1 MSELMPELEKD
12 LVDNL
17 CSHYPKPPLWYKIM
31 EMKNTRILLAD
42 DHAVV
47 RAGLRK
53 VVEEIPGIQV
63 ISEAENGPQVFATLE
78 KETIDCLIIDVTM
91 PEFEPISAIRQIHA
105 MYPVMKILIVSAY
118 DDDIYVQGLLNVGVN
133 GYHLK
138 DQPLNDLKLALER
151 VLAGERWL
159 STPIINKLLGK
170 SHQIASTEQLTSRQ
184 RELLRHLRDG
194 KDNQSI
200 AHEMGLSIKTVENH
214 LTRLYRQLNVQSRLE
229 AVNYLMQQPAL
240 LGLSGHQAAISPF
253 APEAIKSQD
262 VSIMVID
269 DNSRYRGN
277 LLRMIGKVCPQA
289 TIFEAENIE
298 NAVQLAGRVTPQL
311 AFIDVILG
319 DEDGLRCAR
328 RVKAV
333 SPHSRIV
340 LISAYPDREFHRLG
354 LESGAVAFLDK
365 KDLDQAALKQVIEDI
380 I

>member
-1 MSELMPELEKD
+1 
-12 LVDNL
+12 
-17 CSHYPKPPLWYKIM
+17 M

-47 RAGLRK
+47 RTGLRK
-53 VVEEIPGIQV
+53 VVEEIPGMQV
-63 ISEAENGPQVFATLE
+63 ISEAENGPQVFSTLE

-105 MYPVMKILIVSAY
+105 IYPAMKILIVSAY
-118 DDDIYVQGLLNVGVN
+118 DDDIYVQGLLNAGVN

-138 DQPLNDLKLALER
+138 DQPLIDLKLALER

-159 STPIINKLLGK
+159 SSPLIGKLLGK
-170 SHQIASTEQLTSRQ
+170 SHLSVPTNQLTGRQ
-184 RELLRHLRDG
+184 RELLGFLRDG

-200 AHEMGLSIKTVENH
+200 AREMGLSIKTVENH

-229 AVNYLMQQPAL
+229 AVNYLMQQPDL
-240 LGLSGHQAAISPF
+240 LGLSGHQAASSNPTLESSK
-253 APEAIKSQD
+253 ANE

-269 DNSRYRGN
+269 DNSRYRSN

-289 TIFEAENIE
+289 TIFEADNIE
-298 NAVQLAGRVTPQL
+298 HAVQMADRIAPQL
-311 AFIDVILG
+311 VFIDVILG

-328 RVKAV
+328 RVKAI

-354 LESGAVAFLDK
+354 LESGAIAFLDK
-365 KDLDQAALKQVIEDI
+365 KDLDLPALKQVIDDVI
-380 I
+380 